1 MSNKAQEILEFIN
14 FTLKNDG
21 YSPSVREICE
31 AVNLKSTSTVQYHLN
46 KLEKK
51 GVINKSDGKSRSLH
65 LNNSISEFRSVPIV
79 GEIAAGLPLS
89 AEENQIGELPYP
101 ESNFNDSLIAL
112 KVNGD
117 SMPYPESNF
126 NDSLIALKVNGDSMI
141 DAGIH
146 DGDLVVVDKS
156 KEPLDGDIGAFL
168 VYNTEATVKYID
180 TIRNKQYLI
189 PANKNYENIE
199 ITENISIVGKVVS
212 LFRDM

>member
-1 MSNKAQEILEFIN
+1 MNNKAQEILDFIN

-51 GVINKSDGKSRSLH
+51 GVINKSEGKSRSLH

-117 SMPYPESNF
+117 SMIE
-126 NDSLIALKVNGDSMI
+126 
-141 DAGIH
+141 AGIH
-146 DGDLVVVDKS
+146 DGDLVVIDKS
-156 KEPLDGDIGAFL
+156 KKPLDGDIGAFL
-168 VYNTEATVKYID
+168 VYDTEATVKYID

-199 ITENISIVGKVVS
+199 ISENISVVGKVVS

>member
-89 AEENQIGELPYP
+89 AEDNQIGEL
-101 ESNFNDSLIAL
+101 
-112 KVNGD
+112 
-117 SMPYPESNF
+117 PYPESNF

-168 VYNTEATVKYID
+168 VYDTEATVKYID

>member
-1 MSNKAQEILEFIN
+1 MSNKENEILEFIN
-14 FTLKNDG
+14 YTLKNDG
-21 YSPSVREICE
+21 YSPSVREIGE
-31 AVNLKSTSTVQYHLN
+31 AVNLKSTSTVQYHLK

-51 GVINKSDGKSRSLH
+51 GVINKSEGKSRSLH
-65 LNNSISEFRSVPIV
+65 LNYIASEFRSVPIL
-79 GEIAAGLPLS
+79 GEIAAGLPLT
-89 AEENQIGELPYP
+89 AEENQVGELPYP

-117 SMPYPESNF
+117 SMT
-126 NDSLIALKVNGDSMI
+126 

-156 KEPLDGDIGAFL
+156 KKPNNGDIGAFL
-168 VYNTEATVKYID
+168 ILETEATVKYLD

-189 PANKNYENIE
+189 PANKSFENIE
-199 ITENISIVGKVVS
+199 VTENISAVGKVVS

>member
-1 MSNKAQEILEFIN
+1 MSYKAQEILEFIN

-117 SMPYPESNF
+117 SM
-126 NDSLIALKVNGDSMI
+126 I

-168 VYNTEATVKYID
+168 VYDTEATVKYID

>member
-1 MSNKAQEILEFIN
+1 MNNKAQEILDFIN

-51 GVINKSDGKSRSLH
+51 GVINKSEGKSRSLH
-65 LNNSISEFRSVPIV
+65 LNNTISEFRSVPIV

-117 SMPYPESNF
+117 SMIE
-126 NDSLIALKVNGDSMI
+126 
-141 DAGIH
+141 AGIH
-146 DGDLVVVDKS
+146 DGDLVVIDKS
-156 KEPLDGDIGAFL
+156 KKPLDGDIGAFL
-168 VYNTEATVKYID
+168 VYDTEATVKYID

-199 ITENISIVGKVVS
+199 ISENISVVGKVVS

>member
-1 MSNKAQEILEFIN
+1 MSDKAQEILEFIN

-117 SMPYPESNF
+117 SM
-126 NDSLIALKVNGDSMI
+126 I

-156 KEPLDGDIGAFL
+156 KEPLNGDIGAFL
-168 VYNTEATVKYID
+168 VYDTEATVKYID

-199 ITENISIVGKVVS
+199 ISENISVVGKVVS

>member
-1 MSNKAQEILEFIN
+1 MNNKAQEILDFIN

-51 GVINKSDGKSRSLH
+51 GVINKSEGKSRSLH

-79 GEIAAGLPLS
+79 GEIAAGLQLS

-117 SMPYPESNF
+117 SMIE
-126 NDSLIALKVNGDSMI
+126 
-141 DAGIH
+141 AGIH
-146 DGDLVVVDKS
+146 DGDLVVIDKS
-156 KEPLDGDIGAFL
+156 KKPLDGDIGAFL
-168 VYNTEATVKYID
+168 VYDTEATVKYID

-199 ITENISIVGKVVS
+199 ISENISVVGKVVS

>member
-1 MSNKAQEILEFIN
+1 MSNKAEEILEFIN

-117 SMPYPESNF
+117 SM
-126 NDSLIALKVNGDSMI
+126 I

-168 VYNTEATVKYID
+168 VYDTEATVKYID

-199 ITENISIVGKVVS
+199 ISENISVVGKVVS

>member
-117 SMPYPESNF
+117 SM
-126 NDSLIALKVNGDSMI
+126 I

-168 VYNTEATVKYID
+168 VYDTEATVKYID
-180 TIRNKQYLI
+180 TIRSKQYLI

>member
-1 MSNKAQEILEFIN
+1 MNNKAQEILDFIN

-51 GVINKSDGKSRSLH
+51 GVINKSEGKSRSLH

-117 SMPYPESNF
+117 SMIE
-126 NDSLIALKVNGDSMI
+126 AV
-141 DAGIH
+141 IH
-146 DGDLVVVDKS
+146 DGDLVVIDKS
-156 KEPLDGDIGAFL
+156 KKPLDGDIGAFL
-168 VYNTEATVKYID
+168 VYDTEATVKYID

-199 ITENISIVGKVVS
+199 ISENISVVGKVVS

>member
-1 MSNKAQEILEFIN
+1 MNNKSQEILEFIN

-51 GVINKSDGKSRSLH
+51 GVINKSEGKSRSLH

-117 SMPYPESNF
+117 SMIE
-126 NDSLIALKVNGDSMI
+126 
-141 DAGIH
+141 AGIH
-146 DGDLVVVDKS
+146 DGDLVVIDKS
-156 KEPLDGDIGAFL
+156 KKPLDGDIGAFL
-168 VYNTEATVKYID
+168 VYDTEATVKYID

-199 ITENISIVGKVVS
+199 ISENISIVGKVVS

>member
-1 MSNKAQEILEFIN
+1 MSNKAQEILDFIN

-51 GVINKSDGKSRSLH
+51 GVINKSEGKSRSLH

-117 SMPYPESNF
+117 SMIE
-126 NDSLIALKVNGDSMI
+126 
-141 DAGIH
+141 AGIH
-146 DGDLVVVDKS
+146 DGDLVVIDKS
-156 KEPLDGDIGAFL
+156 KKPLDGDIGAFL
-168 VYNTEATVKYID
+168 VYDTEATVKYID

-199 ITENISIVGKVVS
+199 ISENISVVGKVVS

>member
-117 SMPYPESNF
+117 SM
-126 NDSLIALKVNGDSMI
+126 I

-168 VYNTEATVKYID
+168 VYDTEATVKYID

-199 ITENISIVGKVVS
+199 ITENISTVGKVVS

>member
-1 MSNKAQEILEFIN
+1 MNNKAQEILDFIN

-51 GVINKSDGKSRSLH
+51 GVINKSEGKSRSLH

-117 SMPYPESNF
+117 SMIE
-126 NDSLIALKVNGDSMI
+126 
-141 DAGIH
+141 AGIH
-146 DGDLVVVDKS
+146 DGDLVVIDKS
-156 KEPLDGDIGAFL
+156 KKPIDGDIGAFL
-168 VYNTEATVKYID
+168 VYDTEATVKYID

-199 ITENISIVGKVVS
+199 ISENISVVGKVVS

>member
-117 SMPYPESNF
+117 SM
-126 NDSLIALKVNGDSMI
+126 I

-168 VYNTEATVKYID
+168 VYDTEATVKYID
-180 TIRNKQYLI
+180 TIRNKRYLI

>member
-1 MSNKAQEILEFIN
+1 MSNKAEEILEFIN

-51 GVINKSDGKSRSLH
+51 GVINKSEGKSRSLH

-117 SMPYPESNF
+117 SM
-126 NDSLIALKVNGDSMI
+126 I

-168 VYNTEATVKYID
+168 VYDTEATVKYID

>member
-117 SMPYPESNF
+117 SM
-126 NDSLIALKVNGDSMI
+126 I

-156 KEPLDGDIGAFL
+156 KDPLDGDIGAFL
-168 VYNTEATVKYID
+168 VYDTEATVKYID

>member
-1 MSNKAQEILEFIN
+1 MNNKAQEILDFIN

-51 GVINKSDGKSRSLH
+51 GVINKSEGKSRSLH

-117 SMPYPESNF
+117 SMIE
-126 NDSLIALKVNGDSMI
+126 
-141 DAGIH
+141 AGIH
-146 DGDLVVVDKS
+146 DGDLVVIDKS
-156 KEPLDGDIGAFL
+156 KKPLDWDIGAFL
-168 VYNTEATVKYID
+168 VYDTEATVKYID

-199 ITENISIVGKVVS
+199 ISENISVVGKVVS

>member
-117 SMPYPESNF
+117 SM
-126 NDSLIALKVNGDSMI
+126 I

-168 VYNTEATVKYID
+168 VYDTEATVKYID

-199 ITENISIVGKVVS
+199 ISENISTIGKVVS

>member
-51 GVINKSDGKSRSLH
+51 GVINKSNGKSRSLH

-117 SMPYPESNF
+117 SM
-126 NDSLIALKVNGDSMI
+126 I

-168 VYNTEATVKYID
+168 VYDTEATVKYID

>member
-1 MSNKAQEILEFIN
+1 MSNKSQEILEFIN

-117 SMPYPESNF
+117 SM
-126 NDSLIALKVNGDSMI
+126 I

-168 VYNTEATVKYID
+168 VYDTEATVKYID

>member
-65 LNNSISEFRSVPIV
+65 LNNSISEFKSVPIV

-89 AEENQIGELPYP
+89 AEENQIGEL
-101 ESNFNDSLIAL
+101 
-112 KVNGD
+112 
-117 SMPYPESNF
+117 PYPESNF

-168 VYNTEATVKYID
+168 VYDTEATVKYID

-199 ITENISIVGKVVS
+199 ISENISTVGKVVS

>member
-1 MSNKAQEILEFIN
+1 MSNKENEILEFIN

-21 YSPSVREICE
+21 YSPSVREIGE
-31 AVNLKSTSTVQYHLN
+31 AVNLKSTSTVQYHLK

-51 GVINKSDGKSRSLH
+51 GVINKSEGKSRSLH
-65 LNNSISEFRSVPIV
+65 LNEIASEFRSVPIL
-79 GEIAAGLPLS
+79 GEIAAGLPLT
-89 AEENQIGELPYP
+89 AEENQVGEL
-101 ESNFNDSLIAL
+101 
-112 KVNGD
+112 
-117 SMPYPESNF
+117 PYPESNF

-156 KEPLDGDIGAFL
+156 KKPNNGDIGAFL
-168 VYNTEATVKYID
+168 ILETEATVKYLD

-189 PANKNYENIE
+189 PANKSFENIE
-199 ITENISIVGKVVS
+199 VTENISAVGKVVS

>member
-1 MSNKAQEILEFIN
+1 MNNKAQEILDFIN

-51 GVINKSDGKSRSLH
+51 GVINKSEGKSRSLH

-117 SMPYPESNF
+117 SMIE
-126 NDSLIALKVNGDSMI
+126 
-141 DAGIH
+141 AGIH
-146 DGDLVVVDKS
+146 DGDLVVIDKS
-156 KEPLDGDIGAFL
+156 KKPLDGDIGAFL
-168 VYNTEATVKYID
+168 VYDTEATVKYID

-199 ITENISIVGKVVS
+199 INENISVVGKVVS

>member
-1 MSNKAQEILEFIN
+1 MNNKAQEILDFIN

-51 GVINKSDGKSRSLH
+51 GVINKSEGKSRSLH

-89 AEENQIGELPYP
+89 AEENQICELPYP

-117 SMPYPESNF
+117 SMIE
-126 NDSLIALKVNGDSMI
+126 
-141 DAGIH
+141 AGIH
-146 DGDLVVVDKS
+146 DGDLVVIDKS
-156 KEPLDGDIGAFL
+156 KKPLDGDIGAFL
-168 VYNTEATVKYID
+168 VYDTEATVKYID

-199 ITENISIVGKVVS
+199 ISENISVVGKVVS